1 MDQMTQEILAEQTQT
16 KETIMTHQEQ
26 IEKRRMDCENRKRA
40 LKSFTASLLDFL
52 GQKKTA
58 VINKLLEF
66 NHDET
71 QRR

>member
-1 MDQMTQEILAEQTQT
+1 MTQEILDEQTNT
-16 KETIMTHQEQ
+16 KETIMAQREQ
-26 IEKRRMDCENRKRA
+26 IEKRRTDCENRKRA

-58 VINKLLEF
+58 LINMLLEF
-66 NHDET
+66 DHDES